1 MAPKTSYL
9 ASGGK
14 DGQAMIWNLVE
25 GKFLSSCDAETP
37 VNVVLF
43 APKKYWLILG
53 TDKGIKV
60 WDLPSKEFIDTITV
74 TPLDPN

>member
-1 MAPKTSYL
+1 
-9 ASGGK
+9 
-14 DGQAMIWNLVE
+14 MIWNLVE
-25 GKFLSSCDAETP
+25 GKFLSSCDAESA

-60 WDLPSKEFIDTITV
+60 WDLPSKNFIDNIV
-74 TPLDPN
+74 ATPMEGN